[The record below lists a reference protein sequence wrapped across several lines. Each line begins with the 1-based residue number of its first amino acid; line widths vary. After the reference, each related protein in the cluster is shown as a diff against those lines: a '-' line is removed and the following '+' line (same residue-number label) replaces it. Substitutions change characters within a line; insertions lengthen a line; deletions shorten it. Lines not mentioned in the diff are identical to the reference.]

1 MAEYSESS
9 GSNFRLGADR
19 LNAEELIELNNEKR
33 ELLNEENEA
42 YYSNL
47 LIYIRLKSGISEQQT
62 EELLMELLDHLL
74 EAQEV
79 GKSAEEVFG
88 DDPKAYCDEM
98 IGQLPKENPKKKYSF
113 IGFLL
118 ARLVAMMAIG
128 GGGAYAVADFF
139 TDVSLTI
146 HLGSAILSLV
156 IQIALVIG
164 AVAFLFFSLQQTTFF
179 KRTKI
184 LDFVIFGIFG
194 LMFLIGFYFIP
205 NWIPSFGVSMEF
217 PGLSI
222 LIFGILLLLI
232 TYIVNKRYRIV

>member
-1 MAEYSESS
+1 PSS
-9 GSNFRLGADR
+9 
-19 LNAEELIELNNEKR
+19 
-33 ELLNEENEA
+33 
-42 YYSNL
+42 
-47 LIYIRLKSGISEQQT
+47 
-62 EELLMELLDHLL
+62 LLMELLDHLL
-74 EAQEV
+74 EAQEA

-88 DDPKAYCDEM
+88 DDPKAYCNEM
-98 IGQLPKENPKKKYSF
+98 IDQLLKEKPKKKYSF

-128 GGGAYAVADFF
+128 GGDAYAVADFF
-139 TDVSLTI
+139 TDVGLTI

-156 IQIALVIG
+156 IQIAFVIG

-179 KRTKI
+179 INIKI
-184 LDFVIFGIFG
+184 LDFMIFLIFFFISIYILDFFFFGIFG
-194 LMFLIGFYFIP
+194 LMFFIVFFFIP

-232 TYIVNKRYRIV
+232 TYIVNKRYRII